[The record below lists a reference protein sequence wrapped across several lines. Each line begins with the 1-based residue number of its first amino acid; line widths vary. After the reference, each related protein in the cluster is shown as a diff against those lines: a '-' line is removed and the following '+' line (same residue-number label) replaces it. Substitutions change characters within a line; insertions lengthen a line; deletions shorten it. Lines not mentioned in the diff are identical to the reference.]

1 MREEILIP
9 FFVCVL
15 LPVSI
20 VLIVSLRK
28 RNSDN
33 KRADV
38 LIKAIESGR
47 EVDTERLVESLR
59 STNERVYTAKDILYA
74 RLLRGCIFSLIG
86 VALTIVYFTGL
97 ILREALLLT
106 TGLICL
112 AVGIAYL
119 IVYFVSRND
128 ILNEK

>member
-59 STNERVYTAKDILYA
+59 SANERVYTAKDILYA